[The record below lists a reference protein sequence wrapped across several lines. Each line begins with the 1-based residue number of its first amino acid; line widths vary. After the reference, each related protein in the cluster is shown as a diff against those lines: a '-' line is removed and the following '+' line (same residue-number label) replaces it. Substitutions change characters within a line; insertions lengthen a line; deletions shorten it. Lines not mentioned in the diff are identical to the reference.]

1 MIVLSNGEKH
11 FIGKPFT
18 PNIETIAT
26 ALSNINRY
34 TGHVGQYS
42 VAQHCVLVSQ
52 QLPHELK
59 LSGLL
64 HDATEAYIGD
74 VSAPLKR
81 HIASAYKPLENFYH
95 RTIDSHFGV
104 TTEHE
109 LVGEVDKRML
119 ITEAQSFGIW
129 CDECPNYEPYPIMV
143 KRWSAEHARVEF
155 LEHFYRY
162 QMEDCK

>member
-11 FIGKPFT
+11 YIGKPFT

-52 QLPHELK
+52 QLPPELR

-64 HDATEAYIGD
+64 HDAPEAYIGD

-81 HIASAYKPLENFYH
+81 HIASVYKPLEDHYH
-95 RTIDSHFGV
+95 RVIDNHFGV
-104 TTEHE
+104 TTQHRR
-109 LVGEVDKRML
+109 VSMIDKRML
-119 ITEAQSFGIW
+119 ITEAKHFGIW
-129 CDECPNYEPYPIMV
+129 CDEFPDYRECDVTIRAMTPE
-143 KRWSAEHARVEF
+143 AARELF
-155 LEHFYRY
+155 LQHFYRY
-162 QMEDCK
+162 QIEGCK

>member
-1 MIVLSNGEKH
+1 MIILSNGERH

-52 QLPHELK
+52 QLPHGLK

-64 HDATEAYIGD
+64 HDATETYIGD

-81 HIASAYKPLENFYH
+81 HIASAYGPIEKFYH
-95 RTIDSHFGV
+95 RTIDSYFNV
-104 TTEHE
+104 KTEHD
-109 LVGEVDKRML
+109 LVKDADKRML
-119 ITEAQSFGIW
+119 ITEAKSFGIW
-129 CDECPNYEPYPIMV
+129 TEGWPDYEPYDFTV
-143 KRWSAEHARVEF
+143 KRWTAEQSKDSF
-155 LEHFYRY
+155 LEWFGQY
-162 QMEDCK
+162 QMEERL

>member
-52 QLPHELK
+52 QLPRDLK

-95 RTIDSHFGV
+95 RTIDAHFGV

-109 LVGEVDKRML
+109 LVSEVDKRML

-129 CDECPNYEPYPIMV
+129 GDGWPDYEPYPIV
-143 KRWSAEHARVEF
+143 VDRWTPHQARREF
-155 LEHFYRY
+155 LQLFHIY
-162 QMEDCK
+162 QMEGCK